1 MPPARDPRQPGFL
14 PHRESRAPKTFQDWP
29 MSAPCAGAP
38 QQRGPQPIPQG
49 VRQLLKRP
57 CEAETVDRFGDRPAV
72 YYYWATFEP
81 DGSRHMERPGRGA
94 EALGL
99 RWAMAGSGG
108 GPLCQPPPRARIDRK
123 GAGLGCRRRQQRER
137 KRRTD
142 RRAWHSPAR
151 PASPASPTS
160 LEE

>member
-57 CEAETVDRFGDRPAV
+57 CEAETVDRFGDLPAV

-99 RWAMAGSGG
+99 RWAMAGGGG
-108 GPLCQPPPRARIDRK
+108 GPLSAAAASEDRSK
-123 GAGLGCRRRQQRER
+123 G
-137 KRRTD
+137 
-142 RRAWHSPAR
+142 RRAWVPTPPAER
-151 PASPASPTS
+151 KKETDRQASVAQSSQASQS
-160 LEE
+160 SQSYQS